1 MNLQD
6 AEIRLR
12 LRCDHVRRPARLLST
27 LLVLV
32 LPILLILSSCT
43 KPSDLV
49 EDPFPLPTPTGSWET
64 LTNAPVALNRK
75 HDDLFFVNER
85 IGWVVTRNGF
95 IFKTLNGG
103 EHWTPQYSGPQF
115 FRAVGFADSLRGW
128 AANLQGDDGD
138 VLYRTTNGGTVWTL
152 VTNIPEP
159 SPPGICGIS
168 VVDTQTVFMAGRLQG
183 PAIIIKSLDGG
194 ANWQSI
200 DMREKAGMLIDI
212 YFRSKTEGIV
222 IGGTSSSLESSR
234 MLLLQTSDG
243 GLSWET
249 RFTGTRVG
257 EWGWKISFPTQ
268 DIGYVSIQ
276 TSPSD
281 RSAQEY
287 FLKTVNGG
295 MSWSEVRFSTTH
307 YSSQG
312 IGFIAPE
319 VGWMGSYHPEIP
331 TLKTTDGGTSWK
343 EDGYGT
349 MNRFRFLDGKI
360 GYASGSTVFKIV
372 LE

>member
-1 MNLQD
+1 MD
-6 AEIRLR
+6 LR
-12 LRCDHVRRPARLLST
+12 FDQGQTMPRFPLSHIVST
-27 LLVLV
+27 
-32 LPILLILSSCT
+32 LPILLLSLSCT
-43 KPSDLV
+43 EPAGPA
-49 EDPFPLPTPTGSWET
+49 EDPQPDPKPERSWET
-64 LTNAPVALNRK
+64 LTNAPLALNRK

-85 IGWVVTRNGF
+85 VGWVVTRNGF
-95 IFKTLNGG
+95 IFKTSNGG
-103 EHWTPQYSGPQF
+103 EQWTPQYSGPQF

-194 ANWQSI
+194 ATWQSI

-222 IGGTSSSLESSR
+222 VGGTSSSLESSR

-243 GLSWET
+243 GLTWEP
-249 RFTGTRVG
+249 RFTGTRPG

-268 DIGYVSIQ
+268 QIGYVSIQ

-295 MSWSEVRFSTTH
+295 ISWSEVRFSTTH

-312 IGFIAPE
+312 IGFITPD

-331 TLKTTDGGTSWK
+331 TLKTTDGGTTWK

-349 MNRFRFLDGKI
+349 MNRFRFLDGRI
-360 GYASGSTVFKIV
+360 GYAAGSTVFKIV